1 MKVSDFSFEIPEHLV
16 AQAPPADR
24 ESSLLMTVDREPGRI
39 DTGAFTDFPTMIE
52 PGTQM
57 VLNDSRVVKC
67 RLRGV
72 SATTGGKAD
81 FLLLS
86 EEEPALWRALCR
98 RLKAGRRYLFS
109 DKLEG
114 RVVGQRGTA
123 TLIRFNRRIDDT
135 YLRKFGRVPLPPYI
149 KREATSSDEER
160 YQTVYA
166 REPGSIAAPTAGL
179 HFTQR
184 VLGEI
189 AGRGV
194 GIVFITL
201 HVGEGTFL
209 PLRTNR
215 VESHRMAEEGYHL
228 SEEAAARLQTAREKG
243 NKILAVGTTVLSTRA
258 TGSRWWI
265 NFSQISIP
273 LAPAFFSW
281 PRHLP
286 VASSSERPMQ
296 QPYGRVSECSPTA
309 MPCLSGRKLHPVST
323 CRIAGRRIA
332 GRRIAG
338 RPLGSRGRPSI
349 GAFIHGFEGPP
360 DLLQP
365 KKVLPDNVGVIEVAC
380 PYPVAIVF
388 PDG

>member
-149 KREATSSDEER
+149 KREATSLDEER

-243 NKILAVGTTVLSTRA
+243 NKILAVGTTVVRA
-258 TGSRWWI
+258 
-265 NFSQISIP
+265 
-273 LAPAFFSW
+273 LE
-281 PRHLP
+281 
-286 VASSSERPMQ
+286 SSCANGVIR
-296 QPYGRVSECSPTA
+296 
-309 MPCLSGRKLHPVST
+309 
-323 CRIAGRRIA
+323 AGRRKTGLFIYPGYRFQVVDQLFTNFHTPRSSLFLLASAFA
-332 GRRIAG
+332 GRELIREAYATAIRKGFRMFSYGDAM
-338 RPLGSRGRPSI
+338 
-349 GAFIHGFEGPP
+349 FIR
-360 DLLQP
+360 
-365 KKVLPDNVGVIEVAC
+365 
-380 PYPVAIVF
+380 
-388 PDG
+388 